1 MFFSWTDLSIW
12 FRKKFTERFL
22 VERPARNESSSFS
35 SSSSSAKIAWPSED
49 EDEDEDEK
57 QKRLHPGK
65 TENEG
70 IQRILPKTVRQAGL
84 ILLFDGE
91 VDPAL
96 AGPDEHSQTGILTSA
111 SNRLPAFPI
120 RVGGNFG
127 EFVAVTVAQP
137 SRIFTGFPD
146 I

>member
-1 MFFSWTDLSIW
+1 MVNTRTTTRTI
-12 FRKKFTERFL
+12 
-22 VERPARNESSSFS
+22 
-35 SSSSSAKIAWPSED
+35 
-49 EDEDEDEK
+49 K
-57 QKRLHPGK
+57 QKRLHFRK

-70 IQRILPKTVRQAGL
+70 IQRILSKTVRQAGL

-91 VDPAL
+91 VA
-96 AGPDEHSQTGILTSA
+96 PDTPGARRAQ
-111 SNRLPAFPI
+111 SNRYPDFGLKPHSAFP
-120 RVGGNFG
+120 RRSCKHGEAVAW